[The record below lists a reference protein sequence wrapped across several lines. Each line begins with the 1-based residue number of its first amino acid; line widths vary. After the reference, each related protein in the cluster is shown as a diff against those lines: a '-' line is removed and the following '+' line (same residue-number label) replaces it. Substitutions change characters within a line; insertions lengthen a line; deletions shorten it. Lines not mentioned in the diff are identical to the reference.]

1 VNNIANAL
9 TLLLL
14 AVLVP
19 TAVLDIMRNPRA
31 LAATS
36 RLGIPE
42 EKVPVLGGVKLL
54 AVLGLLIG
62 TDYARLGQL
71 TGACLVLYFAVA
83 VLTHVRVRDGVRH
96 TAPAFVM
103 LVLGGLFLLASIAK

>member
-1 VNNIANAL
+1 MNNIANAL

-19 TAVLDIMRNPRA
+19 TAVLDIMRNPRV
-31 LAATS
+31 LATTS

-42 EKVPVLGGVKLL
+42 EKVPVLGGIKIL
-54 AVLGLLIG
+54 AAMGLLVG
-62 TDYARLGQL
+62 TDYVRLGQL
-71 TGACLVLYFAVA
+71 TGACLVLYFAAA
-83 VLTHVRVRDGVRH
+83 VLTHVRVRDGVRN

-103 LVLGGLFLLASIAK
+103 LVACGLQVLASVAR